1 MPSTSEEQEE
11 EASTSSA
18 ASEDPVVN
26 PARPSDS
33 QAVVAAQAQG
43 FVEGPSAMGARL
55 MTARDDVATLATP
68 TQGELKE
75 VREATP
81 SQPQSEVEDMEAQ
94 PSPVAALELQLINEL
109 PHVSTDPQLSIYE
122 SERVRLPSCEYV
134 DEVDGKFHVRP
145 V

>member
-1 MPSTSEEQEE
+1 MPSTSEDQE

-18 ASEDPVVN
+18 ASEDPVVS
-26 PARPSDS
+26 PAKPSDS

-43 FVEGPSAMGARL
+43 FVEGPSTTGARW
-55 MTARDDVATLATP
+55 MTAQDDVATPTTP

-75 VREATP
+75 AREATP

-109 PHVSTDPQLSIYE
+109 PRVSTDPLLSINE